1 MAARP
6 FTLTFRHG
14 TRAAALLG
22 AGAAAALALALT
34 AGTLLSG
41 GVSAQAGT
49 GTVTGTVVWCYGR
62 FGPMPLGPDGATP
75 DAQADPLQKEGPRT
89 QRPMPL
95 DGQTPDV
102 VRRFMRRLPA
112 GAVLVAVQGTAVST
126 RTDDQGRFTLGG
138 VPAGQYLTVAA
149 GPVGPTGVATAIR
162 PNVLVA
168 AGDTLDLGTLVMASP
183 AMGWCADLGLGVGP
197 GMAFPDGGPTEVP
210 GAAPGDGGTVPQ
222 GSPDAAPPLDYGA
235 PQP

>member
-1 MAARP
+1 MAART
-6 FTLTFRHG
+6 FTFIHG
-14 TRAAALLG
+14 ARAAALLG
-22 AGAAAALALALT
+22 AGTAAALALAA
-34 AGTLLSG
+34 AGLLSG

-49 GTVTGTVVWCYGR
+49 GTVTGTVVWCQGR
-62 FGPMPLGPDGATP
+62 FGPMPMGPDGATP
-75 DAQADPLQKEGPRT
+75 GAQADPLQKEGPQT

-95 DGQTPDV
+95 DGQVPDV
-102 VRRFMRRLPA
+102 MRPFTRRLPA

-126 RTDDQGRFTLGG
+126 RTDDQGRFTLSG

-168 AGDTLDLGTLVMASP
+168 AGDTLDLGTLAMASP
-183 AMGWCADLGLGVGP
+183 ALGWCADLGLGIGP
-197 GMAFPDGGPTEVP
+197 GMAVPDGAPTEVP
-210 GAAPGDGGTVPQ
+210 GSAPAGGA
-222 GSPDAAPPLDYGA
+222 DAAPPLDYGA